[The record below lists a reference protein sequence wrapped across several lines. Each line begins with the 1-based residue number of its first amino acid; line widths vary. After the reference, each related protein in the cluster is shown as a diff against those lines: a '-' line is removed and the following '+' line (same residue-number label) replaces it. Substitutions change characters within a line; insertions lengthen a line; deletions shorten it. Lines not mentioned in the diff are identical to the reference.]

1 MCDSFSFLLLQW
13 SIQDETEIS
22 SVTSFIF
29 NLISQPNSNGRD
41 IKRKIYITDVKIALQ
56 IVTFLLFFFST
67 LQYNSCL
74 SSFSTILFRDC
85 LDTSVKNKK
94 QNNEYSSK
102 LSFIAGEGDGHLA
115 GVSQEQLA
123 F

>member
-41 IKRKIYITDVKIALQ
+41 IKRKISNVYRLFSKVLYLCVHLLYFYVFATTMHVDDVDPNQ
-56 IVTFLLFFFST
+56 VF
-67 LQYNSCL
+67 
-74 SSFSTILFRDC
+74 
-85 LDTSVKNKK
+85 
-94 QNNEYSSK
+94 K
-102 LSFIAGEGDGHLA
+102 L
-115 GVSQEQLA
+115 
-123 F
+123 